1 LAAVC
6 AALVCGLPARPC
18 RAQDTPE
25 HRPIDGDV
33 HREPPRAAL
42 AHYKKGRELYL
53 AGRYREAVVE
63 LEAALALD
71 PESPNLLY
79 NLARV
84 YELLG
89 EIDTSI
95 AHYKHYRELL
105 PPSEVE
111 ERARVTGT
119 LQRLEGARKQVPDQ
133 PPQATPAAPAPQME
147 RGVADTTFWVFT
159 TTAVAALVAGGA
171 LGVAALNSEKDAKRL
186 VLADSDSVAKRRNL
200 ISRTN
205 RYALG
210 SDLSLLA
217 GAVLGTTA
225 ILLFA
230 LREKPVQSQSRA
242 LGVDVAVG
250 PTGGFISFQGRL

>member
-1 LAAVC
+1 MRLLALSC
-6 AALVCGLPARPC
+6 LVLIGSLRPAHCFGQDSSARP
-18 RAQDTPE
+18 PE
-25 HRPIDGDV
+25 GV
-33 HREPPRAAL
+33 SGKAPPRAAL
-42 AHYKKGRELYL
+42 AHYEKGRELYL

-105 PPSEVE
+105 PPGEVE

-119 LQRLEGARKQVPDQ
+119 LQRLEGARKQVPDEA
-133 PPQATPAAPAPQME
+133 PLTPQPAPE
-147 RGVADTTFWVFT
+147 LEHGVADATFWSF
-159 TTAVAALVAGGA
+159 TAVAAAALITGGA
-171 LGVAALNSEKDAKRL
+171 LGIAALNSEKDAKHL
-186 VLADSDSVAKRRNL
+186 VLDDSDSVAKRKEL
-200 ISRTN
+200 IRHTD
-205 RYALG
+205 RLALA

-230 LREKPVQSQSRA
+230 LRTKPVQSPPRTV
-242 LGVDVAVG
+242 VDISAG
-250 PTGGFISFQGRL
+250 PHGAFLLLRGHL

>member
-1 LAAVC
+1 M
-6 AALVCGLPARPC
+6 
-18 RAQDTPE
+18 
-25 HRPIDGDV
+25 
-33 HREPPRAAL
+33 

-89 EIDTSI
+89 EIDVSI

-119 LQRLEGARKQVPDQ
+119 LQRLEGAREQVPDQ
-133 PPQATPAAPAPQME
+133 PPVAPSPLPQPPQME
-147 RGVADTTFWVFT
+147 RGVADATFWVFT
-159 TTAVAALVAGGA
+159 AASVAAFIAGGA

-186 VLADSDSVAKRRNL
+186 VLEDSDSVAKRRSL

-205 RYALG
+205 RFALG

-242 LGVDVAVG
+242 KLGVDVGIG

>member
-1 LAAVC
+1 MAALC
-6 AALVCGLPARPC
+6 AVLVCGLPVRPGL
-18 RAQDTPE
+18 AQDAAE
-25 HRPIDGDV
+25 RVHGEDG

-119 LQRLEGARKQVPDQ
+119 LQRLEGARTQVPDE
-133 PPQATPAAPAPQME
+133 PPTVTAAPAPRME
-147 RGVADTTFWVFT
+147 RGVADATFWVFT
-159 TTAVAALVAGGA
+159 SASVAAFIAGGA
-171 LGVAALNSEKDAKRL
+171 LGVVALNSEKDAKHL
-186 VLADSDSVAKRRNL
+186 VLEDSDSVAKRRSL

-205 RYALG
+205 RMALG

-242 LGVDVAVG
+242 KLGVDVAIG
-250 PTGGFISFQGRL
+250 PTGGFVSFQGRM